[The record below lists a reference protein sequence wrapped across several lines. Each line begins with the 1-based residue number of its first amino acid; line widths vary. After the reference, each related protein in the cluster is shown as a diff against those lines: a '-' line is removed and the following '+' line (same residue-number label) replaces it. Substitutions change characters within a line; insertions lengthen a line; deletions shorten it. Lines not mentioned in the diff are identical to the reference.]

1 MLDTRARRVV
11 QPLFEQMATLL
22 KKMGLSANQV
32 TIISGIIGASTG
44 FFVYNDMMGIAILL
58 LWLSGALDVV
68 DGTMA
73 RREKTTPIGTI
84 LDLVLDRV
92 VELSVLIGIA
102 LRFPETQVVILLL
115 VASFVIGMT
124 MFLAIGAVSDNY
136 GFKSFQY
143 QPGLVERTEGFL
155 FLTAM
160 LLFPSAIIWI
170 AVLFL
175 IAELYTVGERFYQA
189 SKVLR

>member
-44 FFVYNDMMGIAILL
+44 FFVYNDMTGIAILL

-84 LDLVLDRV
+84 LDLVLDRI

-124 MFLAIGAVSDNY
+124 MFLAIGAVSENY

-160 LLFPSAIIWI
+160 LLFPSVIIWI
-170 AVLFL
+170 AILFL
-175 IAELYTVGERFYQA
+175 IAELYTVGERFHQA

>member
-1 MLDTRARRVV
+1 MLDTRARKMV
-11 QPLFEQMATLL
+11 QPVFDQAATGL
-22 KKMGLSANQV
+22 KKLGLSANQV
-32 TIISGIIGASTG
+32 TIISGIIGGATG
-44 FFVYNDMMGIAILL
+44 FFVYNDMMGIGILL
-58 LWLSGALDVV
+58 LWISGMLDVV

-73 RREKTTPIGTI
+73 RREKPTAIGTI
-84 LDLVLDRV
+84 LDLVLDRI

-102 LRFPETQVVILLL
+102 LRFPETQIVMLFLI
-115 VASFVIGMT
+115 ASFVIGMT
-124 MFLAIGAVSDNY
+124 MFLAIGAVSENY
-136 GFKSFQY
+136 GIKSFQY

-170 AVLFL
+170 AIVFL

-189 SKVLR
+189 SKVLG

>member
-1 MLDTRARRVV
+1 MLDTRARKVV
-11 QPLFEQMATLL
+11 QPLFDQAATGL
-22 KKMGLSANQV
+22 KKLGLSANQV
-32 TIISGIIGASTG
+32 TIISGIIGAATG

-58 LWLSGALDVV
+58 LWISGMLDVV

-92 VELSVLIGIA
+92 VELSVLIGLA
-102 LRFPETQVVILLL
+102 LRFPETQIVMLFLI
-115 VASFVIGMT
+115 ASFVIGMT
-124 MFLAIGAVSDNY
+124 MFLAIGAVSENY

-143 QPGLVERTEGFL
+143 QPGLIERTEGFL

-160 LLFPSAIIWI
+160 LLFPGAIIWI
-170 AVLFL
+170 ALVFL